1 MLSPNS
7 FLLRTSLIIKNL
19 CNRKESYISGNGLMD
34 KKKDMVRLIF
44 LMEVISLVHSKMER
58 QKVKEDYIIPM
69 EITITGSGKMINH
82 MVLAST
88 NL

>member
-7 FLLRTSLIIKNL
+7 FLLRTLLLNKNL
-19 CNRKESYISGNGLMD
+19 YNRKESFILDNGLTD
-34 KKKDMVRLIF
+34 KNKDMVRLIF

-58 QKVKEDYIIPM
+58 HKVKEDSIIPM
-69 EITITGSGKMINH
+69 EITITVSGKMINH
-82 MVLAST
+82 TVSVSI

>member
-7 FLLRTSLIIKNL
+7 FLLRTSPIIKNL
-19 CNRKESYISGNGLMD
+19 YNRKESFISGNGLMD
-34 KKKDMVRLIF
+34 KKKDMARLIF
-44 LMEVISLVHSKMER
+44 LMEAIFLAHSKMER

-69 EITITGSGKMINH
+69 EITIMGNGKMINH
-82 MVLAST
+82 TVLAST

>member
-19 CNRKESYISGNGLMD
+19 YNRKESYISGNGLMD